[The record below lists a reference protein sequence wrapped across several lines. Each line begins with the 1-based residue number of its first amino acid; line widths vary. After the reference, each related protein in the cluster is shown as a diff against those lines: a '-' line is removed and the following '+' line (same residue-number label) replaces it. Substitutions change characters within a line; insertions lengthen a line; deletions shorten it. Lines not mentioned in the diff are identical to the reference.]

1 MILYTILPHEAV
13 FPPEQSV
20 YDQQNIIE
28 WNGVELL
35 VERTSLTECRV
46 VQVLSTNPQDYLNEA
61 TQPGQ
66 MLTLSTSPLK

>member
-13 FPPEQSV
+13 FPAEQSV
-20 YDQQNIIE
+20 YDKQNIIE

-46 VQVLSTNPQDYLNEA
+46 VQVLSTNPQDYLNET

>member
-13 FPPEQSV
+13 FPTEQSA
-20 YDQQNIIE
+20 YEQQKMIE
-28 WNGVELL
+28 WNGVQLL

>member
-13 FPPEQSV
+13 FPTEQNV
-20 YDQQNIIE
+20 YEQQNIID
-28 WNGVELL
+28 WNGVQLV

-46 VQVLSTNPQDYLNEA
+46 VQVLSTDPQDYLNES

-66 MLTLSTSPLK
+66 MLTLTPPQK

>member
-1 MILYTILPHEAV
+1 MILYTILPNEAV
-13 FPPEQSV
+13 FPTDQSAYEQQKV
-20 YDQQNIIE
+20 VE
-28 WNGVELL
+28 WNGVQLL

-46 VQVLSTNPQDYLNEA
+46 VQVLSTNPQDYLNES

>member
-13 FPPEQSV
+13 FPPEQSA
-20 YDQQNIIE
+20 YDKQNIIE